1 MDFIGVHLNEC
12 THCRGEYQ
20 SLLDT
25 KRLLASLAH
34 RSSRAEIESLLK
46 AEEGRFADYG
56 SGSGS
61 LFRGA
66 LRPKPLAATVV
77 LSLAGLWIASAS
89 LDSPTDGVSPGAGGI
104 PAANIASVSG
114 FGMGMRSLRYLND
127 TFRSAS
133 SGPTLVPVSADT
145 LVMSPGS
152 PYPVSVPSETWR
164 YRPSVSLGNVIA
176 STTGTRVQMSTIGAP
191 VTISIYTV
199 SDNGSDT
206 YSVSV
211 HQVRQFTVRH

>member
-12 THCRGEYQ
+12 PHCRGEYQ

-34 RSSRAEIESLLK
+34 RTSRAEIESLLR
-46 AEEGRFADYG
+46 AEEERRFTDSATGVG
-56 SGSGS
+56 SI
-61 LFRGA
+61 FRGA

-89 LDSPTDGVSPGAGGI
+89 LDRPADGVSPGAGGI
-104 PAANIASVSG
+104 PAVNIASVSG

-127 TFRSAS
+127 TFRNAS

-145 LVMSPGS
+145 LVLSPGS
-152 PYPVSVPSETWR
+152 PYPT
-164 YRPSVSLGNVIA
+164 YMPSVSLGNVVA
-176 STTGTRVQMSTIGAP
+176 STTGTRLQMGTMGTPGAP
-191 VTISIYTV
+191 VTISIYAV
-199 SDNGSDT
+199 SANGPGN

-211 HQVRQFTVRH
+211 QQVRRFSRFTVRH